1 MTAAAYVTTAQRR
14 LAAWSPRSRHQA
26 AMVDAAVVRA
36 ALSGGNWCREQVLRT
51 VTDVA
56 VFTVRGPRGES
67 GVLKV
72 STTASGMAGLHRECG
87 VLGELGA
94 DQQMGDWRSV
104 LPVPLDAGSAG
115 HGAFLL
121 TSRLPGLNGREFPLA
136 SASGLTSA
144 AVDAIAPL
152 HRRNQ
157 RVRRVDEELLS
168 RWVNQPIDQIR
179 MTLGSEWGI
188 GRLAEALRAELAGR
202 ALTLG
207 WTHGDYHRGNLLASA
222 DGQVTGIVD
231 WGEASD
237 QDLPILDVA
246 FWLLTTPGPGQPRE
260 FGRRVAA
267 RFASGQF
274 WTPAERHLLSGL
286 TNGDLAVGP
295 TLLLLV
301 WLRHVASN
309 LAKSERYGGNPLWL
323 RWNVLSVLREV
334 ARG

>member
-1 MTAAAYVTTAQRR
+1 MTVAAYVAKAQRR
-14 LAAWSPRSRHQA
+14 LAGCSPRSWHRA
-26 AMVDAAVVRA
+26 AMVDAAEVRA
-36 ALSGGNWCREQVLRT
+36 AFAGGDWRREQALHT

-56 VFTVRGPRGES
+56 VFTVRGPRGEA

-72 STTASGMAGLHRECG
+72 SATASGMAGLRRERD
-87 VLGELGA
+87 VLSELRS
-94 DQQMGDWRSV
+94 DPQMGDWRSL
-104 LPVPLDAGSAG
+104 LPVVLDAGNAG
-115 HGAFLL
+115 DGAFLL

-144 AVDAIAPL
+144 AIDVIAPL

-168 RWVNQPIDQIR
+168 RWVNEPTDQIR
-179 MTLGSEWGI
+179 MTLRSEWGI
-188 GRLAEALRAELAGR
+188 DRLAEALRADLAGR
-202 ALTLG
+202 TLTLG

-222 DGQVTGIVD
+222 AGQVTGIVD
-231 WGEASD
+231 WGEAGD

-246 FWLLTTPGPGQPRE
+246 FWLLATPGPGQPRE

-267 RFASGQF
+267 RLASGQF
-274 WTPAERHLLSGL
+274 WTPAERHLLSGM
-286 TNGDLAVGP
+286 TDADMAFGP

-309 LAKSERYGGNPLWL
+309 LAKSERYAGSPLWL
-323 RWNVLSVLREV
+323 RWNVLSVLRQV
-334 ARG
+334 SRG